1 MYDVTVIG
9 CGICGA
15 SIAYALSHY
24 DLRVLVLEK
33 ENDIAEGATKANS
46 GIVHAGYDPLPGTL
60 MAKLNCEG
68 AAKMASLCKEFGISY
83 TQCGSMVLAFDEK
96 EDEMVRELLARGKE
110 NGVSHLSILSGDSVR
125 EAEPLV
131 SMEVTSALFAPT
143 AAVILPWELCLAF
156 MRNAMNNGV
165 TLMRNQEV
173 QSISSAPLDHYII
186 QTASD
191 TFASRYVVNAA
202 GIQSDRI
209 HNMVSS
215 PDFEILPS
223 RGEYALFDKNNHT
236 PVKHV
241 LFQCPSALGKGVLVA
256 PTVHGNLIVGP
267 SSTQTQDREN
277 LSTTTSVQD
286 SVQAHARKTL
296 PSICF
301 RDNIRNFAGL
311 RANSSAHDFLI
322 RECIDAPRFIDVAG
336 IRSPG
341 LAASPAIGEY
351 VVNLL
356 SFAGLPLTKRAVYE
370 NAPIPIRFCDLTDEA
385 RADLVTRDPR
395 YGRILC
401 RCETVT
407 EGEILDAIRDILPP
421 ASIDAIKRR
430 CGAGLGRCQGGF
442 CGPKILMLLSRELG
456 LDPTD
461 ILQDM
466 TGSYILSSRTK
477 EETDEAL

>member
-1 MYDVTVIG
+1 MYDVTIIG

-15 SIAYALSHY
+15 SIAYALSQY

-68 AAKMASLCKEFGISY
+68 AARMASLCKEFGISY
-83 TQCGSMVLAFDEK
+83 TPCGSMVLAFGEK
-96 EDEMVRELLARGKE
+96 EDVIVRELLARGKE
-110 NGVSHLSILSGDSVR
+110 NGLKQLSILSGDAVR

-131 SMEVTSALFAPT
+131 SREVTSALFAPT

-156 MRNAMNNGV
+156 MRNAMMNGV
-165 TLMRNQEV
+165 TLKRSQEV
-173 QSISSAPLDHYII
+173 LSISSDPSDYYTI

-191 TFASRYVVNAA
+191 TFSSRYVVNAA
-202 GIQSDRI
+202 GLQSDRI
-209 HNMVSS
+209 HNMISS

-236 PVKHV
+236 PVNHI
-241 LFQCPSALGKGVLVA
+241 LFQCPSDLGKGVLVA

-267 SSTQTQDREN
+267 SSTQTADRED
-277 LSTTTSVQD
+277 LSTSTPVQE
-286 SVQAHARKTL
+286 SVQALARKTL
-296 PSICF
+296 PGICF

-311 RANSSAHDFLI
+311 RANSSVHDFVI

-341 LAASPAIGEY
+341 LAASPAIGDY
-351 VVNLL
+351 VVDLL
-356 SFAGLPLTKRAVYE
+356 SAAGLPLTKNTVYKH
-370 NAPIPIRFCDLTDEA
+370 ASIPIRFCDLTDEA
-385 RADLVTRDPR
+385 RADLVARDPR

-421 ASIDAIKRR
+421 ASIDAVKRR

>member
-241 LFQCPSALGKGVLVA
+241 LFSALLLSGKACLLPRRSTG
-256 PTVHGNLIVGP
+256 I
-267 SSTQTQDREN
+267 SS
-277 LSTTTSVQD
+277 SVRP
-286 SVQAHARKTL
+286 ARKRKTEKIYPL
-296 PSICF
+296 PHLFKTVC
-301 RDNIRNFAGL
+301 RRTPAK
-311 RANSSAHDFLI
+311 H
-322 RECIDAPRFIDVAG
+322 
-336 IRSPG
+336 
-341 LAASPAIGEY
+341 SPASVFETIY
-351 VVNLL
+351 V
-356 SFAGLPLTKRAVYE
+356 
-370 NAPIPIRFCDLTDEA
+370 
-385 RADLVTRDPR
+385 
-395 YGRILC
+395 
-401 RCETVT
+401 
-407 EGEILDAIRDILPP
+407 ILPVFVRTAP
-421 ASIDAIKRR
+421 
-430 CGAGLGRCQGGF
+430 
-442 CGPKILMLLSRELG
+442 P
-456 LDPTD
+456 
-461 ILQDM
+461 M
-466 TGSYILSSRTK
+466 TF
-477 EETDEAL
+477 